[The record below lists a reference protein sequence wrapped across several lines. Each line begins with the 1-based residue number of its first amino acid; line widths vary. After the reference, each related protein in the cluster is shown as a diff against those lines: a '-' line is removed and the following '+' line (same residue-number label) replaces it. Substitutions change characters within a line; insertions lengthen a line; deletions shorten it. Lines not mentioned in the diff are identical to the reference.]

1 MAKKTL
7 TATLSVSSIQQL
19 QKDLEKYRDSLTYK
33 ARLLVEKL
41 SERGVEIARVQVADL
56 DAIFTGELIQS
67 LHSEYKGSTPY
78 GAIFAVVADSSHAI
92 YVEMGTG
99 MVGAERPYP
108 GKLPAVYAQGKTIRQ
123 ATEDIVVH
131 GSVFVKAGEYF
142 WTYIGDDGKAHI
154 TKGMPSRPFL
164 YNTAMELRNMK
175 LIEEVAKDVFGK

>member
-7 TATLSVSSIQQL
+7 KAELSASSIRNL
-19 QKDLEKYRDSLTYK
+19 QKELEKYRDSLTYK
-33 ARLLVEKL
+33 ARLLAEKL
-41 SERGVEIARVQVADL
+41 SERGVEIARIQISDL

-67 LHSEYKGSTPY
+67 LHSEYKGSTQY

-99 MVGAERPYP
+99 MVGAEHPYP

-123 ATEDIVVH
+123 AEEDIIIR

-142 WTYIGDDGKAHI
+142 WAYIGDDGKAHI

-164 YNTAMELRNMK
+164 YNTANELRNMK
-175 LIEEVAKDVFGK
+175 LIEETAKEVFGK